1 MSTPIVPKQQ
11 LRVSD
16 AERETVADRLRAAV
30 AEGRLT
36 LDEGDERLAAAYAA
50 RTREELDPLTA
61 DLPEPPP
68 APTPAQ
74 PLSERARWRLAIHA
88 GIVAVIAVFLLVR
101 WAVSEVWFFWPAWP
115 LLWLSVS
122 LAVHYSIARH
132 RTSPPAA
139 A

>member
-1 MSTPIVPKQQ
+1 MTSPQIDPKQQ

-16 AERETVADRLRAAV
+16 AEREAAADRLRAAV

-50 RTREELDPLTA
+50 RTRAELDPLTA
-61 DLPEPPP
+61 DLPEPPAAP
-68 APTPAQ
+68 APAQ

-88 GIVAVIAVFLLVR
+88 GIVAVLAVFLLVR

-115 LLWLSVS
+115 LLWLSLS
-122 LAVHYSIARH
+122 LVVHYSIAR
-132 RTSPPAA
+132 RRAR
-139 A
+139 